1 MVSPYK
7 HWLTPHLILVLCI
20 HVFRVADLTHVAEV
34 RAVDIMVGVFDG
46 RLKINNAKSCC
57 KFVQGWR

>member
-1 MVSPYK
+1 M
-7 HWLTPHLILVLCI
+7 LTPHLILVLCI

-46 RLKINNAKSCC
+46 RLKINNRKSFC
-57 KFVQGWR
+57 VGLDSGRGTVIP